1 MTGQS
6 SDLGTGGAPSKIPR
20 TTRLQTPPDPARSS
34 RLGQPGWRVPVLCV
48 LLLLSGCSFFESVP
62 QARGNRVDADT
73 LKELTPG
80 TSTRADASA
89 LLGSPTAKATFDDN
103 QWIYIGAMTRPQI
116 GRTQVVLSQ
125 DVVLLTFN
133 DQGVLRDV
141 KQLNKG
147 DALPVTMVA
156 RATPSPGSDASILQQ
171 LLGNVGRFTPGGLG
185 AGAGAVGSSGS
196 TPEGGAPSG
205 GNRTGT
211 Y

>member
-1 MTGQS
+1 S
-6 SDLGTGGAPSKIPR
+6 ALVPSAPPR
-20 TTRLQTPPDPARSS
+20 R
-34 RLGQPGWRVPVLCV
+34 WRRRAPILC
-48 LLLLSGCSFFESVP
+48 LMLLLSGCGFFEATP
-62 QARGNRVDADT
+62 QVRGNRVDADV

-80 TSTRADASA
+80 TSTRADATA

-103 QWIYIGAMTRPQI
+103 QWIYIGSMTRPVI
-116 GRTQVVLSQ
+116 GQTQKVLSQ

-133 DQGVLRDV
+133 QQGVLQGV

-156 RATPSPGSDASILQQ
+156 RATPSPGSEASILQQ

-185 AGAGAVGSSGS
+185 AGSVGTGSNSNSGS
-196 TPEGGAPSG
+196 VPEGGAPSG
-205 GNRTGT
+205 GTRTGS